1 MFSFVLLILL
11 AKHAHDFKIYRPVD
25 IWAIGSLAY
34 EVLTA
39 KPLFPGESDLDQLY
53 LIMNALGDLPES
65 MKICFKNN
73 QFFANV
79 KMPKIKTLS
88 PLKNKLK
95 KFSADL
101 TSFVL
106 DTLAIDPHKRLN
118 SMEVLQH
125 KYFTSNNW
133 NQEFETKLKGLV
145 DTHNAKVIRPSQPPT
160 TTVTPP
166 SNSNNNTVSNTT
178 TTNNNAN
185 TTSTS
190 TITNNNNNSN
200 PSNNNLSNLNNATT
214 ASTNT
219 VNSNFTLI
227 TNYTASTMIN
237 GNGIKSELSMNNNSV
252 INHSRLGSSSKPS
265 RLDESVNLA
274 NTIAPTTS
282 PAALTKKDSEK
293 SKLAPTSKNQ
303 ANNLDDL
310 LVSSSLV
317 QTHTDHS
324 STPQNAS
331 SNNFISGKTKLTFL
345 NSNNELKPFSE
356 SKNKNTKHV
365 NNLYLLSRVYSYC
378 FLNRSSSRCI

>member
-1 MFSFVLLILL
+1 M
-11 AKHAHDFKIYRPVD
+11 D

-101 TSFVL
+101 TSFIL

-118 SMEVLQH
+118 STEVLQH

-145 DTHNAKVIRPSQPPT
+145 DTHNAKVIRPAQPPT

-166 SNSNNNTVSNTT
+166 TSNTNNNTVSNTT
-178 TTNNNAN
+178 TTINN

-190 TITNNNNNSN
+190 TITNNNNSNN

-237 GNGIKSELSMNNNSV
+237 SNGIKSELSMNNNSV
-252 INHSRLGSSSKPS
+252 INNHSRLGSSNKPS

-274 NTIAPTTS
+274 NTIAPTAS
-282 PAALTKKDSEK
+282 PAALKKDSEK
-293 SKLAPTSKNQ
+293 NKLANAPASKNQ
-303 ANNLDDL
+303 TNNLEDL

-317 QTHTDHS
+317 QTHTDHA

-331 SNNFISGKTKLTFL
+331 TNNFISGKTKLTFL

-365 NNLYLLSRVYSYC
+365 SSYLDCSKIRFWLTFFFIDPRVVAYNKAATQRSRS
-378 FLNRSSSRCI
+378 